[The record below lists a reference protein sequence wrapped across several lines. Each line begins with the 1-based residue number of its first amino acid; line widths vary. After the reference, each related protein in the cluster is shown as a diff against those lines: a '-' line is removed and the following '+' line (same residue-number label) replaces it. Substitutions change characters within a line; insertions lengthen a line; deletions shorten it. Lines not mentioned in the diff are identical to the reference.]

1 MEFLKKHYE
10 KIILSVV
17 LLGLAV
23 VAAYLPIKV
32 NQEKENEDR
41 RKEQLIGAK
50 VTPFPPVD
58 LTTNAAV
65 LVKVKTPIKFDI
77 SGRHNLFN
85 PVPWVKRPN
94 GELIKVQT
102 GDEIG
107 IGALQVT
114 AITPLN
120 LIVSFDGIAGDPTQA
135 KDPRDLK
142 YQLTVT
148 RETMSSGA
156 KSVRAFTI
164 GTANNLGTM
173 KEIIGPADN
182 PTGAKFLPL
191 GEQELLTITRDKP
204 YTRVIGYSADVF
216 YSPAGVTR
224 KGMRRGDA
232 FAIPGNDLY
241 TLVNIEKDT
250 VVFEAKSNKKQ
261 TPKIVGELPKK

>member
-32 NQEKENEDR
+32 NQEKQREDE
-41 RKEQLIGAK
+41 RKQQLIGAPAK
-50 VTPFPPVD
+50 PFPPVD
-58 LTTNAAV
+58 LSTNQAV
-65 LVKVKTPIKFDI
+65 LAKVKTPIKFDI

-85 PVPWVKRPN
+85 PVPWVKKPN

-120 LIVSFDGIAGDPTQA
+120 LIISFDGIAGDPSQA
-135 KDPRDLK
+135 KDPKDLK
-142 YQLTVT
+142 YQISVT
-148 RETMSSGA
+148 RQTSA
-156 KSVRAFTI
+156 DRPNVRAFTVNQP
-164 GTANNLGTM
+164 NNLGTL
-173 KEIIGPADN
+173 KDLIGPPEN
-182 PTGAKFLPL
+182 PTGVKFLPL
-191 GEQELLTITRDKP
+191 GGNQVLTIMRDKP
-204 YTRVIGYSADVF
+204 YTEVIGYSADIL

-232 FAIPGNDLY
+232 FPIPGNDLY
-241 TLVNIEKDT
+241 TIVNIEKDT

-261 TPKIVGELPKK
+261 TPKTVAELPKK